1 MSVFH
6 ILVVDN
12 DLWTVKMVSSLLSRR
27 GHRVV
32 VAHSASEAESQLALC
47 LPDLVIADAHIESEG
62 LAWLLRLR
70 AERGQRRLP
79 VLLLADDAPPAL
91 RMDALRLP
99 HSDFLDKPFRFDEFD
114 LRVERLLQSSVEKL
128 SGEEVSR
135 PQGLRGTLGDLSLAS
150 ILLLLEA
157 EQKSGVLTVR
167 RPGEVGRLWCA
178 AGRLMS
184 AELSVTGL
192 RPERSLDAVSML
204 LSWPS
209 GEFEFVA
216 GPEQRG
222 DDEGLP
228 MTQLVLLLAQRQD
241 ESARRDAVAV

>member
-12 DLWTVKMVSSLLSRR
+12 DQWTVKMVSSLLSRR

-32 VAHSASEAESQLALC
+32 VARSASEAESQLALGV
-47 LPDLVIADAHIESEG
+47 PDLVIADALIESEG
-62 LAWLLRLR
+62 LAWLTRLR
-70 AERGQRRLP
+70 VEAGRRRLP
-79 VLLLADDAPPAL
+79 MLILADDAPPSL

-99 HSDFLDKPFRFDEFD
+99 YSDFLDKPFRFDEFD
-114 LRVERLLQSSVEKL
+114 LRVERLLQSPVETNP
-128 SGEEVSR
+128 GEELPR

-150 ILLLLEA
+150 ILLLIES

-184 AELSVTGL
+184 AELSVTGG
-192 RPERSLDAVSML
+192 RPERSLEAVFML
-204 LSWPS
+204 LSWTS
-209 GEFEFVA
+209 AEFEFVA
-216 GPEQRG
+216 GSEQRG

-228 MTQLVLLLAQRQD
+228 ITQLVLLLAQRQD